1 MEKNSNY
8 FSPNEIVCFKD
19 SGITATVEEITH
31 KEGIWWVKLVGFPK
45 EVNSNQLKRCT
56 NSIKKH

>member
-1 MEKNSNY
+1 MEKNSKY
-8 FSPNEIVCFKD
+8 FSPNEIVCFKE
-19 SGITATVEEITH
+19 SGITAQVEEITH
-31 KEGIWWVKLVGFPK
+31 RNNNWWVKLKGFPK